1 MDVLT
6 PEQRRRCMVRIR
18 GQNTKPEVVLRKAL
32 FSLGLRYRLHQKR
45 LPGTP
50 DLVFPKYHAVVFI
63 HGCFWHGHQC
73 KLFVV
78 PATNTEFWLQKI
90 DGNRSRD
97 ERVMGELRSLGWR
110 AMTVWECALRGT
122 DRAPIEE
129 LARRVERWLASRRM
143 SGEIPLR

>member
-1 MDVLT
+1 
-6 PEQRRRCMVRIR
+6 MVRIR

-63 HGCFWHGHQC
+63 HGCFWHGHRC

-78 PATNTEFWLQKI
+78 PATNTKFWLQKI
-90 DGNRSRD
+90 GGNRVRD
-97 ERVMGELRSLGWR
+97 EHTVGALRGMGWR
-110 AMTVWECALRGT
+110 VMTVWECAMRGRDRLPLEQLALRI
-122 DRAPIEE
+122 A
-129 LARRVERWLASRRM
+129 RWLGGTKGI
-143 SGEIPLR
+143 GEVPVPALTPH